1 MKDKT
6 RRENPDFYPL
16 SFRLC
21 PLKTYMRALLL
32 VLSLAFAH
40 TAVAQDAKLI
50 TEAKKEAKVVIYG
63 SMETEVFEGIQQSF
77 ERKTGIKVD
86 YWRASGAAVLER
98 ASTERKANRV
108 AYDLVLNNAGPMEI
122 LLADGALAKYDSPLA
137 KNFAPEFLHP
147 QLGPSYR
154 TSIVGITYN
163 KDIISPDKAPK
174 SLEDLLKPEYKGK
187 LAFPDPSR
195 GAVAIMW
202 PMSLY
207 KLMGKDR
214 ADKYLRDL
222 AATKPVI
229 VEGVLPAAERVI
241 AGETPIAITYLK
253 FVVSFGQKG
262 APLEYVRQEKLL
274 GHGHA
279 IALSSKAARPNAAK
293 AFLDYFYSDESL
305 KIMAKF
311 GEFVTRKGIY
321 PPLADAEK
329 IQVVPMDE
337 PDANTFAEKR
347 KEYRKI
353 FQ

>member
-1 MKDKT
+1 MNST
-6 RRENPDFYPL
+6 RFL
-16 SFRLC
+16 AVFC
-21 PLKTYMRALLL
+21 F
-32 VLSLAFAH
+32 SLAFISPLF
-40 TAVAQDAKLI
+40 AQDAKLI
-50 TEAKKEAKVVIYG
+50 AEGKKEGKIVIYG

-77 ERKTGIKVD
+77 EKKTGIKVD

-122 LLADGALAKYDSPLA
+122 LLADGALARYDSPLA
-137 KNFAPEFLHP
+137 KNFPPEFFHP

-154 TSIVGITYN
+154 NSIVGIAYN

-207 KLMGKDR
+207 KLMGKER

-229 VEGVLPAAERVI
+229 VEGVGPAAERVV

-253 FVVSFGQKG
+253 FVVSFSQKG

-279 IALSSKAARPNAAK
+279 IALSSKAAHPNAAK
-293 AFLDYFYSDESL
+293 AFLDHFYGDESL

-337 PDANTFAEKR
+337 PDVNLFAEKR
-347 KEYRKI
+347 KEYRKL

>member
-1 MKDKT
+1 M
-6 RRENPDFYPL
+6 NHPVILSILYLFFASPL
-16 SFRLC
+16 F
-21 PLKTYMRALLL
+21 
-32 VLSLAFAH
+32 
-40 TAVAQDAKLI
+40 AQDAKLI
-50 TEAKKEAKVVIYG
+50 AEGKKEGKVVIYG
-63 SMETEVFEGIQQSF
+63 SMETEIFEGIQQSF
-77 ERKTGIKVD
+77 EKKTGIKVD
-86 YWRASGAAVLER
+86 YWRAAGATVLER
-98 ASTERKANRV
+98 ASTERKANKV

-122 LLADGALAKYDSPLA
+122 LLAEGALAKYDSPLA
-137 KNFAPEFLHP
+137 KNFPAEFVHP

-154 TSIVGITYN
+154 TSIVGIVYN
-163 KDIISPDKAPK
+163 KGIISPDKAPK
-174 SLEDLLKPEYKGK
+174 SLEDLLKPEFRGK

-195 GAVAIMW
+195 GAVAVMW

-229 VEGVLPAAERVI
+229 VEGVLPAAERVTT
-241 AGETPIAITYLK
+241 GETPIAITYLK
-253 FVVSFGQKG
+253 YVIGFGQKG
-262 APLEYVRQEKLL
+262 APMEYVRQDKML

-279 IALSSKAARPNAAK
+279 IALSSRAARPNAAK
-293 AFLDYFYSDESL
+293 AFLDYFYGDESL

-321 PPLADAEK
+321 PPLPDADK
-329 IQVVPMDE
+329 IQVVAMDE

-347 KEYRKI
+347 KEFRKI

>member
-1 MKDKT
+1 MNHT
-6 RRENPDFYPL
+6 VILSILYLFFASPL
-16 SFRLC
+16 F
-21 PLKTYMRALLL
+21 
-32 VLSLAFAH
+32 
-40 TAVAQDAKLI
+40 AQDAKLI
-50 TEAKKEAKVVIYG
+50 AEGKKEGKVVIYG
-63 SMETEVFEGIQQSF
+63 SMETEIFEGIQQSF
-77 ERKTGIKVD
+77 EKKTGIKVD
-86 YWRASGAAVLER
+86 YWRAAGATVLER
-98 ASTERKANRV
+98 ASTERKANKV

-122 LLADGALAKYDSPLA
+122 LLAEGALAKYDSPLA
-137 KNFAPEFLHP
+137 KNFPAEFVHP

-154 TSIVGITYN
+154 TSIVGIVYN
-163 KDIISPDKAPK
+163 KGIISPDKAPK
-174 SLEDLLKPEYKGK
+174 SLEDLLKPEFRGK

-195 GAVAIMW
+195 GAVAVMW

-229 VEGVLPAAERVI
+229 VEGVLPAAERVTT
-241 AGETPIAITYLK
+241 GETPIAITYLK
-253 FVVSFGQKG
+253 YVIGFGQKG
-262 APLEYVRQEKLL
+262 APMEYVRQDKML

-279 IALSSKAARPNAAK
+279 IALSSRAARPNAAK
-293 AFLDYFYSDESL
+293 AFLDYFYGDESL

-321 PPLADAEK
+321 PPLPDADK
-329 IQVVPMDE
+329 IQVVAMDE

-347 KEYRKI
+347 KEFRKI